1 MKLTNGNKTIERSTV
16 DYEANKTTW
25 TLRGWSP
32 VLDKPKMSLLKPKK
46 ETQKKDD

>member
-1 MKLTNGNKTIERSTV
+1 MKLTNGNKTIERSAV

-32 VLDKPKMSLLKPKK
+32 VDDKPKVVKVEKIKK
-46 ETQKKDD
+46 EKKDD

>member
-1 MKLTNGNKTIERSTV
+1 MKLTNGNKTIERSAV

-25 TLRGWSP
+25 TLRGWTP
-32 VLDKPKMSLLKPKK
+32 VSDKPKMSLLKPKK